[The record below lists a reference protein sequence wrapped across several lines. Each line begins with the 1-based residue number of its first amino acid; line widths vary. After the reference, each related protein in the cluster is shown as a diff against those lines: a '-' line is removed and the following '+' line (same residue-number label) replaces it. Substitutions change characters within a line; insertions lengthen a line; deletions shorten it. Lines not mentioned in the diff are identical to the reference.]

1 MTGSQNPFLF
11 GWQTIRMPFILTA
24 QPFAISHRLAIRNI
38 HNRIIFLTLQ
48 ISKSSIVHG
57 IFLVGNRCVCNI
69 SILCRRTSQHQP
81 LIIRI
86 IINTRIYKTP
96 KLLFQ
101 ADITILNHLINNI
114 LHLSYQI
121 RSFRFTLQLAKFSL
135 FSSYHLIILYS
146 HLLHQSLLIFI
157 SRTLLISHQHALGQ
171 SIKIRAFVFNKRS
184 VNISKFQ
191 FTLYQIQ
198 WSNKLSNL
206 NFLVYTEISSHIPA
220 LINREAITSIQIT
233 RESNDIIVF
242 SRC

>member
-1 MTGSQNPFLF
+1 MTGCQNPFLF
-11 GWQTIRMPFILTA
+11 GWQTIRMQFILTA
-24 QPFAISHRLAIRNI
+24 QPFAISYRLAIRNI
-38 HNRIIFLTLQ
+38 HNRIIFLTLR

-121 RSFRFTLQLAKFSL
+121 RSFRFTLQLAELGFLSGH
-135 FSSYHLIILYS
+135 YLIIFHS
-146 HLLHQSLLIFI
+146 HLVHQHLLVFLRRIF
-157 SRTLLISHQHALGQ
+157 LISHQHALGQ
-171 SIKIRAFVFNKRS
+171 SIKIRALVFNKRS
-184 VNISKFQ
+184 INISKFQ
-191 FTLYQIQ
+191 FTLYQIL

-206 NFLVYTEISSHIPA
+206 NFLMYTEISSHIPT